1 MAILRGGGIIFSRTR
16 VFFGRGGVEARSFS
30 QNNW

>member
-16 VFFGRGGVEARSFS
+16 VFFGGGGGKVIFS
-30 QNNW
+30 E